1 MEMNEVA
8 ARIAKAMEKQKISYG
23 ELARMTGIPKSAVF
37 RYVTGQTEKV
47 PLPRLECIARALNME
62 AASLMGWEKQ
72 APPGP
77 PDSVSF
83 DIIGEVA
90 AGFEHYAEPDWT
102 IGRIDIPESWLHG
115 RAKEDYFVL
124 RISGDSMYPAYQDG
138 DVVLVLKQSTM
149 DHSGQI
155 GVVIYESEKATLKRV
170 EYVMGEDWMRLLP
183 INPQYPPVTITGTEL
198 EQCKVIGVPRMVIRK
213 LS

>member
-8 ARIAKAMEKQKISYG
+8 ARIAKAMEEQKISYG

-124 RISGDSMYPAYQDG
+124 RISGDSMYPA
-138 DVVLVLKQSTM
+138 
-149 DHSGQI
+149 
-155 GVVIYESEKATLKRV
+155 
-170 EYVMGEDWMRLLP
+170 
-183 INPQYPPVTITGTEL
+183 
-198 EQCKVIGVPRMVIRK
+198 
-213 LS
+213 